1 MPYAGQSAGK
11 TGHDDL
17 LRNPEIDRFLS
28 ACDHMREPSQE
39 ELGSIAAG
47 FAPAPTGEGHPL
59 PAVVVASDGSRYEA
73 SLSRLYPSTRVGY
86 VKVSS
91 LGVEVDAYVRLAG
104 DASRLLDPFAVNRL
118 QENATALSLA
128 LPSTNLRYGDGETVA
143 DGFRCRLDEVFRG
156 EATRTG
162 RRRERLIDTLYALAI
177 RSEKNGRVLEDGRPA
192 VAVRACPRCRLEPKG
207 GFVVPADAASVTCPG
222 EAGRPCGAVIYATDA
237 LRLHEAFTDLGSN
250 EETLTRVMNAV
261 EHILLAHYIRVAADD
276 NLAGLSEVCFM
287 LDGPLALFGM
297 PAWLSRPMLRLID
310 EVRERQRA
318 VGLRP
323 FLLIGLQKQ
332 GQLAEHLGL
341 IGRTPSWRYP
351 TTTAAATSSRPT
363 RAPISGTKPTTARI
377 SSSTPS
383 GATPSPSSCPTH
395 GPKSGSAAAPR
406 QGPSAPSRPPRP
418 TLPTTPTSAA
428 RSTWCGCSRAICSA
442 ARSCRSFS
450 PIGTPRSRS
459 SRAGKCS
466 TSRAF
471 SASGARVAA
480 GRARGSHP
488 DRNGERKLGAPGR
501 TRTSTT
507 FRPTD
512 FESAASTDFAT
523 GARRR

>member
-91 LGVEVDAYVRLAG
+91 LGVEVDAYIRLAG

-341 IGRTPSWRYP
+341 IGRYLAPNTVLAVSDDYRGRYIKQ
-351 TTTAAATSSRPT
+351 TD
-363 RAPISGTKPTTARI
+363 
-377 SSSTPS
+377 
-383 GATPSPSSCPTH
+383 
-395 GPKSGSAAAPR
+395 
-406 QGPSAPSRPPRP
+406 PSANFGDETYYGQDFIFHTERCNTFAVELPYPWAEKRLGGGPPPGPERAFKAAKADLTNYPDLGRALDVVRLFESDLFRGSIVPVLLAHRHASISLVPGGQVLDIASILRFGGSGGGQPRSRQPPRP
-418 TLPTTPTSAA
+418 
-428 RSTWCGCSRAICSA
+428 
-442 ARSCRSFS
+442 
-450 PIGTPRSRS
+450 
-459 SRAGKCS
+459 
-466 TSRAF
+466 
-471 SASGARVAA
+471 
-480 GRARGSHP
+480 
-488 DRNGERKLGAPGR
+488 
-501 TRTSTT
+501 
-507 FRPTD
+507 
-512 FESAASTDFAT
+512 
-523 GARRR
+523 